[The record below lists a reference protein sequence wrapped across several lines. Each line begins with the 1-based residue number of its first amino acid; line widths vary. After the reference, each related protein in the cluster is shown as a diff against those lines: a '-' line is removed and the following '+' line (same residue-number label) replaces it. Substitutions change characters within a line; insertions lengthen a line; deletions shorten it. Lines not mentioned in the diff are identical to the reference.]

1 MVLTRRSLI
10 IASLATTSVAWA
22 ASSKVWRVGYLY
34 PGDLDNPSDRAG
46 FNLFRS
52 ELGRLGFHEGDNLV
66 IDPKY
71 ARGQPDTLVSLA
83 QEMVDARPDVIV
95 AIATPAIAAA
105 QKVTATVPIVMMP
118 ATDPIGSG
126 FVKSLAKPGGN
137 ITGMANMYGDS
148 VGKTVELLHSL
159 LPDAK
164 RIAVLMSSNPTHPQQ
179 LEIAT
184 GSLKRLG
191 LVAVPVSAPS
201 QDDLPKAFQNIQ
213 AEGCDAL
220 FVLADPVRPPIVTLA
235 ARAKI
240 PAIYQYAGFVEMGGF
255 ASYGAEF
262 SAILRKGAEYTVR
275 IIKGAKPSETP
286 VEQPIVFELVINL
299 KTAKELGVK
308 VPDAILVRADRVIE

>member
-1 MVLTRRSLI
+1 MLTRRSLVI
-10 IASLATTSVAWA
+10 GSISIVTFAQA
-22 ASSKVWRVGYLY
+22 ASGKIWRVGYLY
-34 PGDLDNPSDRAG
+34 PGDLDNPSDRAA
-46 FNLFRS
+46 LDVFRS

-66 IDPKY
+66 IDPKW
-71 ARGQPDTLVSLA
+71 ARGQPNTLISLA

-159 LPDAK
+159 LPDAR

-184 GSLKRLG
+184 ASLKTLG
-191 LVAVPVSAPS
+191 LAPIPVSAPS
-201 QDDLPKAFQNIQ
+201 QDDLPQAFEKMQ
-213 AEGCDAL
+213 AEGCDAI

-235 ARAKI
+235 ARARI

-286 VEQPIVFELVINL
+286 VEQPIVFELVINMR
-299 KTAKELGVK
+299 TAKELGAK
-308 VPDAILVRADRVIE
+308 VPDAILARADRVIE